1 MKFENYFE
9 MYHLEFII
17 FPRMETLNPQKSV
30 SKDSNSSTQRYVNVE
45 EVRDGVIVLKNGAL
59 RSVLLVSS
67 LNFDLKS
74 AEEQDAII
82 LQYQNFLNSLDF
94 PVQVVISSR
103 RFDIRPYIE
112 LLKDKENHQ
121 RNELLRLQIS
131 EYQNF
136 IKNLAEVSNIM
147 SKLFYLVIPFSP
159 VEDKEKG
166 LFHSL
171 TTLFNPSGAVLE
183 RREFFETYKNQ
194 LWQRVDHV
202 SFALSQ
208 TGVRVAPLNTEEL
221 IELLYNS
228 YNPSLFT
235 TRLTKNIEAI
245 DLEIER

>member
-1 MKFENYFE
+1 
-9 MYHLEFII
+9 
-17 FPRMETLNPQKSV
+17 MESLNTKKSV
-30 SKDSNSSTQRYVNVE
+30 QSDTASSTQRYVDVE
-45 EVRDGVIVLKNGAL
+45 EIRDGVVVLKNGSL
-59 RSVLLVSS
+59 RSILLVSS

-82 LQYQNFLNSLDF
+82 LQYQNFVNSLDF
-94 PVQVVISSR
+94 PLQILVSSR

-112 LLKDKENHQ
+112 LLKEKENHQ
-121 RNELLRLQIS
+121 KNELLRLQIS

-136 IKNLAEVSNIM
+136 IKSLAEVSNIM
-147 SKLFYLVIPFSP
+147 SKLFYIIVPFSP
-159 VEDKEKG
+159 IEDKEKG

-171 TTLFNPSGAVLE
+171 TTLFNPAGAVIE

-202 SFALSQ
+202 SFGLSQ
-208 TGVRVAPLNTEEL
+208 TGLKVAPLNTEEI

-235 TRLTKNIEAI
+235 TRLTRNIEAI
-245 DLEIER
+245 DVAVER

>member
-1 MKFENYFE
+1 
-9 MYHLEFII
+9 
-17 FPRMETLNPQKSV
+17 MESLNPKKS
-30 SKDSNSSTQRYVNVE
+30 SPKDSNASTQRYVSVE

-82 LQYQNFLNSLDF
+82 LQYQSFLNSLDF
-94 PVQVVISSR
+94 PVQIVISSR
-103 RFDIRPYIE
+103 RFDIRPYLE

-136 IKNLAEVSNIM
+136 IRSLSEVSNIM
-147 SKLFYLVIPFSP
+147 SKLFYVVVPFSP

-171 TTLFNPSGAVLE
+171 TALLNPAAVVSE

-208 TGVRVAPLNTEEL
+208 TGVKVAPLNTEEL

-245 DLEIER
+245 DIEIER

>member
-1 MKFENYFE
+1 
-9 MYHLEFII
+9 
-17 FPRMETLNPQKSV
+17 MESLNTKKSV
-30 SKDSNSSTQRYVNVE
+30 QSDTASSTQRYVDVE
-45 EVRDGVIVLKNGAL
+45 EIRDGVVVLKNGSL
-59 RSVLLVSS
+59 RSILLVSS

-82 LQYQNFLNSLDF
+82 LQYQNFVNSLDF
-94 PVQVVISSR
+94 PLQILVSSR

-121 RNELLRLQIS
+121 KNELLRLQIS

-136 IKNLAEVSNIM
+136 IKSLAEVSNIM
-147 SKLFYLVIPFSP
+147 SKLFYIIVPFSP
-159 VEDKEKG
+159 IEDKEKG

-171 TTLFNPSGAVLE
+171 TTLFNPAGAVIE

-202 SFALSQ
+202 SFGLSQ
-208 TGVRVAPLNTEEL
+208 TGLKVAPLNTEEI

-235 TRLTKNIEAI
+235 TRLTRNIEAI
-245 DLEIER
+245 DVAVER

>member
-1 MKFENYFE
+1 
-9 MYHLEFII
+9 
-17 FPRMETLNPQKSV
+17 METLSDTKKSTL
-30 SKDSNSSTQRYVNVE
+30 KDSATSTQRYVDVE
-45 EVRDGVIVLKNGAL
+45 EVRDGVIILKNGSI
-59 RSVLLVSS
+59 RSILLVSS

-94 PVQVVISSR
+94 PVQIVVSSR

-136 IKNLAEVSNIM
+136 IKSLSEVSNIM
-147 SKLFYLVIPFSP
+147 SKFFYVVIPFSP

-166 LFHSL
+166 LFHGL
-171 TTLFNPSGAVLE
+171 TALFNPAGAIAE
-183 RREFFETYKNQ
+183 RRESFETYKNQ

-202 SFALSQ
+202 SFSLSQ
-208 TGVRVAPLNTEEL
+208 TGLKVAPLNTEEL

-235 TRLTKNIEAI
+235 TRLTKNIGAI
-245 DLEIER
+245 DLAVEKP

>member
-1 MKFENYFE
+1 
-9 MYHLEFII
+9 
-17 FPRMETLNPQKSV
+17 MESLNTKKSV
-30 SKDSNSSTQRYVNVE
+30 QSDTASSTQRYVDVE
-45 EVRDGVIVLKNGAL
+45 EIRDGVVVLKNGSL
-59 RSVLLVSS
+59 RSILLVSS

-82 LQYQNFLNSLDF
+82 LQYQNFVNSLDF
-94 PVQVVISSR
+94 PLQILVSSR

-121 RNELLRLQIS
+121 KNELLRLQIS

-136 IKNLAEVSNIM
+136 IKSLAEVSNIM
-147 SKLFYLVIPFSP
+147 SKLFYIIVPFSP
-159 VEDKEKG
+159 IEDKEKG

-171 TTLFNPSGAVLE
+171 TTLFNPAGAVIE

-202 SFALSQ
+202 SFGLSQ
-208 TGVRVAPLNTEEL
+208 TGLKIAPLNTEEI

-235 TRLTKNIEAI
+235 TRLTRNIEAI
-245 DLEIER
+245 DVAVER

>member
-1 MKFENYFE
+1 
-9 MYHLEFII
+9 
-17 FPRMETLNPQKSV
+17 METLNPQKSV

>member
-1 MKFENYFE
+1 
-9 MYHLEFII
+9 
-17 FPRMETLNPQKSV
+17 MESLNTKKSV
-30 SKDSNSSTQRYVNVE
+30 QNDTSSSTQRYVDVE
-45 EVRDGVIVLKNGAL
+45 EIRDGVVVLKNGSL
-59 RSVLLVSS
+59 RSILLVSS

-82 LQYQNFLNSLDF
+82 LQYQNFVNSLDF
-94 PVQVVISSR
+94 PLQILVSSR

-121 RNELLRLQIS
+121 KNELLRLQIS

-136 IKNLAEVSNIM
+136 IKSLAEVSNIM
-147 SKLFYLVIPFSP
+147 SKLFYIIVPFSP
-159 VEDKEKG
+159 IEDKEKG

-171 TTLFNPSGAVLE
+171 TTLFNPAGAVIE

-202 SFALSQ
+202 SFGLSQ
-208 TGVRVAPLNTEEL
+208 TGLKIAPLNTEEI

-235 TRLTKNIEAI
+235 TRLTRNIEAI
-245 DLEIER
+245 DVALER

>member
-1 MKFENYFE
+1 
-9 MYHLEFII
+9 
-17 FPRMETLNPQKSV
+17 MESLNTKKSV
-30 SKDSNSSTQRYVNVE
+30 QSDTASSTQRYVDVE
-45 EVRDGVIVLKNGAL
+45 EIRDGVVVLKNGSL
-59 RSVLLVSS
+59 RSILLVSS

-82 LQYQNFLNSLDF
+82 LQYQNFVNSLDF
-94 PVQVVISSR
+94 PLQILVSSR

-121 RNELLRLQIS
+121 KNELLRLQIS

-136 IKNLAEVSNIM
+136 IKSLAEVSNIM
-147 SKLFYLVIPFSP
+147 SKLFYIIVPFSP
-159 VEDKEKG
+159 IEDKEKG

-171 TTLFNPSGAVLE
+171 TTLFNPAGAVIE

-202 SFALSQ
+202 SFGLSQ
-208 TGVRVAPLNTEEL
+208 TGLKIAPLNTEEI

-235 TRLTKNIEAI
+235 TRLTRNIESI
-245 DLEIER
+245 DVAVER

>member
-1 MKFENYFE
+1 
-9 MYHLEFII
+9 
-17 FPRMETLNPQKSV
+17 MESLNPKKSTL
-30 SKDSNSSTQRYVNVE
+30 KDVASSTQRYVDIE

-59 RSVLLVSS
+59 RSILLVSS

-94 PVQVVISSR
+94 PVQIVISSR

-121 RNELLRLQIS
+121 KNELLRLQIS

-136 IKNLAEVSNIM
+136 IKSLAEVSNIM
-147 SKLFYLVIPFSP
+147 SKLFYVVVPFSP

-166 LFHSL
+166 LFHKLS
-171 TTLFNPSGAVLE
+171 TLFNPAGAVSE
-183 RREFFETYKNQ
+183 RRELFETYKNQ

-202 SFALSQ
+202 SFSLSQ
-208 TGVRVAPLNTEEL
+208 TGLKTATLNTEEI

-245 DLEIER
+245 DLGDAR

>member
-1 MKFENYFE
+1 
-9 MYHLEFII
+9 
-17 FPRMETLNPQKSV
+17 MESLNTKKSV
-30 SKDSNSSTQRYVNVE
+30 QNDTSSSTQRYVDVE
-45 EVRDGVIVLKNGAL
+45 EIRDGVVVLKNGSL
-59 RSVLLVSS
+59 RSILLVSS

-82 LQYQNFLNSLDF
+82 LQYQNFVNSLDF
-94 PVQVVISSR
+94 PLQILVSSR

-121 RNELLRLQIS
+121 KNELLRLQIS

-136 IKNLAEVSNIM
+136 IKSLAEVSNIM
-147 SKLFYLVIPFSP
+147 SKLFYIIVPFSP

-171 TTLFNPSGAVLE
+171 TTLFNPAGAVIE

-202 SFALSQ
+202 SFGLSQ
-208 TGVRVAPLNTEEL
+208 TGLKIAPLNTEEI

-235 TRLTKNIEAI
+235 TRLTRNIEAI
-245 DLEIER
+245 DVALER

>member
-1 MKFENYFE
+1 
-9 MYHLEFII
+9 
-17 FPRMETLNPQKSV
+17 MESLNTSKKQPL
-30 SKDSNSSTQRYVNVE
+30 KDSASSTQQYVDVE

-94 PVQVVISSR
+94 PVQIIISSR

-112 LLKDKENHQ
+112 LLKNKENHQ
-121 RNELLRLQIS
+121 KNELLRLQIS

-136 IKNLAEVSNIM
+136 IKSLAEVSNIM
-147 SKLFYLVIPFSP
+147 SKLFYVVVPFSP

-171 TTLFNPSGAVLE
+171 TTLFNPSAAIVS

-202 SFALSQ
+202 SFSLSQ
-208 TGVRVAPLNTEEL
+208 TGLKIAPLNTEEL

>member
-1 MKFENYFE
+1 
-9 MYHLEFII
+9 
-17 FPRMETLNPQKSV
+17 MESLAPSRKPV
-30 SKDSNSSTQRYVNVE
+30 SEDASSSTQRYVDVNE
-45 EVRDGVIVLKNGAL
+45 IRDGVIVLKNGSL
-59 RSVLLVSS
+59 RSILLVSS

-82 LQYQNFLNSLDF
+82 FQYQNFLNSLDF
-94 PVQVVISSR
+94 PIQMVISSR

-112 LLKDKENHQ
+112 LLKDKENQQ
-121 RNELLRLQIS
+121 RNDLLRMQIS
-131 EYQNF
+131 EYQTF
-136 IKNLAEVSNIM
+136 IKSLSEVSNIM
-147 SKLFYLVIPFSP
+147 SKLFYVVVPFSP

-166 LFHSL
+166 LFRGL
-171 TTLFNPSGAVLE
+171 TTLFNPAGAVSE

-202 SFALSQ
+202 SFGLSQ
-208 TGVRVAPLNTEEL
+208 TGLKVAPLNTEEI

-245 DLEIER
+245 DVAVER

>member
-1 MKFENYFE
+1 MRVLSIEVEGVNDFF
-9 MYHLEFII
+9 
-17 FPRMETLNPQKSV
+17 MESLNTKKSV
-30 SKDSNSSTQRYVNVE
+30 QNDTSSSTQRYVDVE
-45 EVRDGVIVLKNGAL
+45 EIRDGVVVLKNGSL
-59 RSVLLVSS
+59 RSILLVSS

-82 LQYQNFLNSLDF
+82 LQYQNFVNSLDF
-94 PVQVVISSR
+94 PLQILVSSR

-121 RNELLRLQIS
+121 KNELLRLQIS

-136 IKNLAEVSNIM
+136 IKSLAEVSNIM
-147 SKLFYLVIPFSP
+147 SKLFYIIVPFSP
-159 VEDKEKG
+159 IEDKEKG

-171 TTLFNPSGAVLE
+171 TTLFNPAGAVIE

-202 SFALSQ
+202 SFGLSQ
-208 TGVRVAPLNTEEL
+208 TGLKIAPLNTEEI

-235 TRLTKNIEAI
+235 TRLTRNIEAI
-245 DLEIER
+245 DVALER